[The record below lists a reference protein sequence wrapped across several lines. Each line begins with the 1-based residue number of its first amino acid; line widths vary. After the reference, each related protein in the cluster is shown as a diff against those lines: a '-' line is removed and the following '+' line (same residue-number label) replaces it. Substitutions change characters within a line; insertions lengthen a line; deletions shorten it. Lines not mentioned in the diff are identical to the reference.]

1 MTPKTMPRT
10 DAAVVDKDGRLIEP
24 WRSFLEGVTQA
35 GRGLNS
41 TSAAIAALPATAA
54 QYQDNS
60 AGVLL
65 GPNAVWDAAAFEALT
80 DAATIAID
88 MSLLFNMSVTIAGN
102 RTLGNPTIPK
112 VGQSG
117 CIAVTASGGT
127 RTLSKGSNWKSN
139 DITWPISIASG
150 TTTYVFYF
158 VFSSTVILVTGLMA
172 NPA

>member
-1 MTPKTMPRT
+1 MTDMPT
-10 DAAVVDKDGRLIEP
+10 PIPQPD
-24 WRSFLEGVTQA
+24 
-35 GRGLNS
+35 GLNDAKGQTTQTGYRYFQS
-41 TSAAIAALPATAA
+41 LDKSARSMAQQIAALPATAA
-54 QYQDNS
+54 QYQANG

-65 GPNAVWDAAAFEALT
+65 GPNAVWTAAAFEGLT

-88 MSLLFNMSVTIAGN
+88 MSLLFNMSVSIAGN
-102 RTLGNPTIPK
+102 RTLGNPSNTK

-127 RTLSKGSNWKSN
+127 RTLQKGSNWKSN

-172 NPA
+172 NPT